1 MRKGILVGF
10 ALLQTLMVNAQT
22 VQDASRSIELEQY
35 EKAKK
40 TLVELSKK
48 DQKNPEIA
56 YLLSDVYYQT
66 GNADSAKVVAEQA
79 LAKNES
85 PLYYVALG
93 KSVYEGNDK
102 SGENYFE
109 KALVL
114 SKSKDP
120 KVLAGIAEF
129 YINST
134 KYKNADKA
142 IGLLQT
148 AISKDDKNPYYY
160 SLMGDAYLTK
170 NDGSKA
176 IENFKKALNVK
187 PGYPMAYLKIGNIYN
202 KARNYDEGLKNYNEG
217 LQKNPD
223 YVLFHRQIGDLY
235 YRAKQY
241 QKAIA
246 SYKIYVE
253 NTDKNAENDYRYAS
267 FLFLNENYKDALS
280 IFENLRKNNYQNP
293 LLYRLLGYS
302 YYETGDVSKGLEF
315 MNEYW
320 KKTNDKLIIGTDYE
334 YMGKLYSK
342 SGNDSLAI
350 INYKKAV
357 EKDSSKIEL
366 INEVAGMYFTNKQ
379 YGKAAEMFEA
389 RIAKIAPTAQD
400 YLNLGKAYY
409 YDKNYTAADSAFARI
424 VEIVPT
430 SPTGY
435 LWRARANYSA
445 DTAPDKGKAKPYY
458 EKVIELTK
466 EDVQKNKKEITDSYA
481 YLAYYYSVNKDKTKS
496 NEYWTKVLELDPENK
511 LAKQALGK
519 K

>member
-10 ALLQTLMVNAQT
+10 ALMQTLMMNAQT
-22 VQDASRSIELEQY
+22 VQDATKSIELEQY

-40 TLVELSKK
+40 ILVELSKK

-56 YLLSDVYYQT
+56 FQLSDVYYQT
-66 GNADSAKVVAEQA
+66 GNLDSAKIVAEQA
-79 LAKNES
+79 LAKNENA
-85 PLYYVALG
+85 LYYVALG
-93 KSVYEGNDK
+93 KSVYENNDK

-109 KALVL
+109 KALAL

-120 KVLAGIAEF
+120 RVLAGISEF
-129 YINST
+129 YINSV
-134 KYKNADKA
+134 KYKNVDKA
-142 IGLLQT
+142 IALLQT

-160 SLMGDAYLTK
+160 SLLGDAYLAK

-176 IENFKKALNVK
+176 IESFKKALTAK

-202 KARNYDEGLKNYNEG
+202 KARNYNEGLKYYNEG

-246 SYKIYVE
+246 SYKVYVE
-253 NTDKNAENDYRYAS
+253 NTDKNADNDFRYAS

-280 IFENLRKNNYQNP
+280 IFENLKKVNYPNP
-293 LLYRLLGYS
+293 ILYRLLGYS

-320 KKTNDKLIIGTDYE
+320 KKTNDKLVIGSDYE
-334 YMGKLYSK
+334 YMGKIYSK

-350 INYKKAV
+350 INYKKAI
-357 EKDSSKIEL
+357 EKDTSKIEL
-366 INEVAGMYFTNKQ
+366 YSEVATMYFTGKQ
-379 YGKAAEMFEA
+379 YGKAAEMFA
-389 RIAKIAPTAQD
+389 TRLTKITPTAQD

-409 YDKNYTAADSAFARI
+409 YDKNYSQADSAFAKI
-424 VEIVPT
+424 VEILPT
-430 SPTGY
+430 SPSGY
-435 LWRARANYSA
+435 IWRARANYA
-445 DTAPDKGKAKPYY
+445 GDVTPDKGKAKPYY
-458 EKVIELTK
+458 EKVIELTQS
-466 EDVQKNKKEITDSYA
+466 DVQKNKKELTDSYA
-481 YLAYYYSVNKDKTKS
+481 YLAYHYSLTKDKTKS

-511 LAKQALGK
+511 MAKQALGK